1 LAFGPK
7 LDQRHRQILS
17 RVQPVKHYRA
27 FLIDD
32 DGHYSGQR
40 DLACIDDA
48 DAKSPAAVLARL
60 SSIELWRLDRRVAT
74 FAAPTRRLGGAI

>member
-1 LAFGPK
+1 
-7 LDQRHRQILS
+7 
-17 RVQPVKHYRA
+17 VKHYRA

-40 DLACIDDA
+40 DLVCIDDA
-48 DAKSPAAVLARL
+48 DAKSQAAVLARL

-74 FAAPTRRLGGAI
+74 FAAPKRRGGAI